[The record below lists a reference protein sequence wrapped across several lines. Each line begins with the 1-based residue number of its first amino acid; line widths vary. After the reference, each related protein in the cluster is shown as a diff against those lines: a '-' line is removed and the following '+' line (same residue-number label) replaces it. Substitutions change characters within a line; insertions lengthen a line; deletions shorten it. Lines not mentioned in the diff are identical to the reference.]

1 MKIARIEGKRKL
13 DQTFTGPTEYFV
25 ETSQSFN
32 TVKPIL
38 IGHFKE
44 NNKNLHDVWSWMQ
57 EQWQMMKEFTIQ
69 FHGREIKIHFENPK
83 LIGDGKCFLQLLN
96 LPCAYCYLCYVELN
110 EAQSADIL
118 DNTGFKIKRSIEDM
132 WKDVKKL
139 KKKWNEA
146 DTNKKFTDFF
156 SAKKRK
162 YMVGYPTIKANG
174 FSIENVPTLHFKG
187 HVFDFIKKLAYQMNS
202 RLYTKSKR
210 SVAEIQALRGN
221 KDVMKKYKVRKRRC
235 RNPNCRKL

>member
-1 MKIARIEGKRKL
+1 MKIARIEGNIKF

-83 LIGDGKCFLQLLN
+83 LIG
-96 LPCAYCYLCYVELN
+96 
-110 EAQSADIL
+110 
-118 DNTGFKIKRSIEDM
+118 
-132 WKDVKKL
+132 
-139 KKKWNEA
+139 
-146 DTNKKFTDFF
+146 
-156 SAKKRK
+156 
-162 YMVGYPTIKANG
+162 
-174 FSIENVPTLHFKG
+174 
-187 HVFDFIKKLAYQMNS
+187 
-202 RLYTKSKR
+202 KS
-210 SVAEIQALRGN
+210 N
-221 KDVMKKYKVRKRRC
+221 F
-235 RNPNCRKL
+235 